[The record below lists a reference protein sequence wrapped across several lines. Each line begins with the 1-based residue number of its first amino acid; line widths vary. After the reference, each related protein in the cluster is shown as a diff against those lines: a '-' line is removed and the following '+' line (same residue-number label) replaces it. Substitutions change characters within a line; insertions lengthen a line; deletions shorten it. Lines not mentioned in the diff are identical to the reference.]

1 MLRIGVLHPLI
12 TNKKEPQWT
21 LFYCRWR
28 DLNPQ
33 GSLHTPLKR
42 ARIPIPPHRHK
53 YYIQFST
60 INFYILS
67 YHVAESDILYTAHL
81 AYARTRLLHL
91 QKQHLIAFSAESYI
105 DTICIIQFSIPT
117 LNFVDKKYSSTNIF
131 LLQTFIFLL
140 TQSLFCKKIYSV
152 KSRFLG

>member
-1 MLRIGVLHPLI
+1 MAERFSFLKPLSQNL
-12 TNKKEPQWT
+12 TFSQ
-21 LFYCRWR
+21 LLLGRV
-28 DLNPQ
+28 
-33 GSLHTPLKR
+33 
-42 ARIPIPPHRHK
+42 PHRHK

-81 AYARTRLLHL
+81 AYAQTRLLHL